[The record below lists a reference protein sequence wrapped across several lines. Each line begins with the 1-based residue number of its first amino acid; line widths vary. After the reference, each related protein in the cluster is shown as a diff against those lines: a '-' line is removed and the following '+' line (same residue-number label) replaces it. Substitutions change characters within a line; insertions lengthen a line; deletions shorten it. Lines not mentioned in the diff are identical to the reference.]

1 VGEQSPT
8 KLTFRLVFE
17 VNQGGTKQTKEKT
30 MRTLND
36 YFLTVKMDDVST
48 AGSVYVVAPDGGKII
63 KIQSVIDGTIA
74 TDDAAIT
81 TEINGTAVTGGA
93 ITIAYD
99 SSAAGDVDSTEPTA
113 ANSVEEGD
121 VIEIITDG
129 ASTNTVAATFTVIIR
144 R

>member
-1 VGEQSPT
+1 
-8 KLTFRLVFE
+8 LVFE

-63 KIQSVIDGTIA
+63 KIQSVIDGAIA
-74 TDDAAIT
+74 TADAGIT
-81 TEINGTAVTGGA
+81 TEINGVAVTGGA
-93 ITIAYD
+93 ITIANA

-121 VIEIITDG
+121 VIEIITNG
-129 ASTNTVAATFTVIIR
+129 ASANTVAATFTIIIR

>member
-1 VGEQSPT
+1 M
-8 KLTFRLVFE
+8 VFE
-17 VNQGGTKQTKEKT
+17 VNQGGTKQTKEKN

-63 KIQSVIDGTIA
+63 KIQSVIDGAIA
-74 TDDAAIT
+74 TANAAIT

-93 ITIAYD
+93 ITIGYD
-99 SSAAGDVDSTEPTA
+99 SSAAGDVDSAEPTA

>member
-99 SSAAGDVDSTEPTA
+99 GSAAGDVDSTEPTA

>member
-1 VGEQSPT
+1 
-8 KLTFRLVFE
+8 LVFE

-63 KIQSVIDGTIA
+63 KIQSVIDGAIA
-74 TDDAAIT
+74 TADAGIT
-81 TEINGTAVTGGA
+81 TEINGVAVTGGA
-93 ITIAYD
+93 ITIANA
-99 SSAAGDVDSTEPTA
+99 SSAAGDVDSAEPTA

-129 ASTNTVAATFTVIIR
+129 ASANTVAATFTIIIR

>member
-1 VGEQSPT
+1 
-8 KLTFRLVFE
+8 
-17 VNQGGTKQTKEKT
+17 

-36 YFLTVKMDDVST
+36 YFLTVKMSDVST
-48 AGSVYVVAPDGGKII
+48 AGSVYVVAPDAGKII
-63 KIQSVIDGTIA
+63 KIQSVIDGAIA

-93 ITIAYD
+93 ITIANTD
-99 SSAAGDVDSTEPTA
+99 SAAGDVDSTEPTA
-113 ANSVEEGD
+113 ANSVQEGD

>member
-1 VGEQSPT
+1 
-8 KLTFRLVFE
+8 LVFE
-17 VNQGGTKQTKEKT
+17 VNQGGTKQTKEKN

-48 AGSVYVVAPDGGKII
+48 AGSVYIVAPDGGKII

-93 ITIAYD
+93 ITIGYD
-99 SSAAGDVDSTEPTA
+99 SSAAGDVDSAEPTA

>member
-1 VGEQSPT
+1 M
-8 KLTFRLVFE
+8 VFE
-17 VNQGGTKQTKEKT
+17 VNQGGTKQTKEKN

-93 ITIAYD
+93 ITIGYD
-99 SSAAGDVDSTEPTA
+99 GSAAGDVDSAEPTA

>member
-1 VGEQSPT
+1 M
-8 KLTFRLVFE
+8 VFE

-63 KIQSVIDGTIA
+63 KIQSVIDGAIA
-74 TDDAAIT
+74 TADAGIT
-81 TEINGTAVTGGA
+81 TEINGVAVTGGA
-93 ITIAYD
+93 ITIANA
-99 SSAAGDVDSTEPTA
+99 SSAAGDVDSAEPTA

-129 ASTNTVAATFTVIIR
+129 ASANTVAATFTIIIR